1 MEKRDFLLNQI
12 EQLGKVLAK
21 ILSDFLKLKSDG
33 NGAQGIEISNERFQS
48 ELDIDID
55 ELLTLSSNELKSYLE
70 TRSLTDNHI
79 EIISDY
85 LFEIGKMEFENN
97 EAKEKLT
104 LEKAY
109 ELLDVADDISRT
121 TSFQR
126 ISKKNKL
133 KNLLQ
138 NI

>member
-48 ELDIDID
+48 ELDIDIE
-55 ELLTLSSNELKSYLE
+55 ELLTLNSSELKSYLE
-70 TRSLTDNHI
+70 TRNLTDNHI

-85 LFEIGKMEFENN
+85 LFEVGKMELEIHDS
-97 EAKEKLT
+97 KSKLT

-109 ELLDVADDISRT
+109 ELLDLADDISKT

-126 ISKKNKL
+126 ISKKNEL

-138 NI
+138 NN